1 MMQSCLAL
9 ARRSRWCLLALITVL
24 ALPAALEAQR
34 DADRDRWQR
43 VSDVFAAMGIG
54 EGSHVAD
61 VGAGDGYFTARL
73 ADHVGGSGR
82 VYAVDIDD
90 DALDR
95 LQSLVDS
102 EGLTNVAVTRGSAD
116 DPRLPD
122 GVLDAVLVVNA
133 YHEMTAYAGM
143 LAGMYRALEPGG
155 RLVILDFQPPDESTS
170 RASQTARH
178 TIALELA
185 AEDLEQAGFEITRRD
200 ASFAERGSRGSR
212 NREWLLVGRRPP
224 GPDR

>member
-1 MMQSCLAL
+1 VTGWL
-9 ARRSRWCLLALITVL
+9 RTPPGRSTWIVALLALL

-43 VSDVFAAMGIG
+43 VSDVFAAMDIG
-54 EGSHVAD
+54 AGSYVAD
-61 VGAGDGYFTARL
+61 VGAGDGYFTVRL
-73 ADHVGGSGR
+73 ADHVGSSGR

-95 LQSLVDS
+95 LQGLVES

-178 TIALELA
+178 TIALGLA

-200 ASFAERGSRGSR
+200 AGFAERGSRGSR
-212 NREWLLVGRRPP
+212 NREWLLVGRRPL